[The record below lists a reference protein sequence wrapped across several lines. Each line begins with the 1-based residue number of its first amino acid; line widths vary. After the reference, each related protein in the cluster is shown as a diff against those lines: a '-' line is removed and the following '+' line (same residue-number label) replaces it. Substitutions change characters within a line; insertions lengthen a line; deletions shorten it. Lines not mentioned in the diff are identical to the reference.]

1 MRQANSK
8 VIQFLLF
15 RAQNLTPAFPCEVLT
30 FVCILILEI
39 RKNGEYKQTEKKIVF
54 HYKNIDV
61 HKAV

>member
-39 RKNGEYKQTEKKIVF
+39 RKNGEYKQTEKK
-54 HYKNIDV
+54 
-61 HKAV
+61 